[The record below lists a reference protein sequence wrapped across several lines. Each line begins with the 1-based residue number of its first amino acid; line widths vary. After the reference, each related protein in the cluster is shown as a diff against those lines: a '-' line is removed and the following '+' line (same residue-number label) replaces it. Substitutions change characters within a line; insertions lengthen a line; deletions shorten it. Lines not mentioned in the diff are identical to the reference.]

1 MVNLICVRNFGKVIF
16 DISKHHDGKVSIKQ
30 LRNLEKS
37 HIKLDKAI
45 LDLNFLLNCKTL
57 GVVPRFLC
65 FNLPYTNHNDS
76 KAIRR
81 RLLRSAIRKRTNVK
95 YKLTK
100 DLQESTKDVKSVV
113 TGIEWLVLEKSVL
126 KNVKKKRTLIIKAH
140 EKKLKNLSKSFPLPF
155 TSDAVITNLSN
166 YQ

>member
-1 MVNLICVRNFGKVIF
+1 MSSFSFKNVVFLSKYWLIWFVSEISVKLYSTYQSTMMERFPLSNCVTWKKN
-16 DISKHHDGKVSIKQ
+16 
-30 LRNLEKS
+30 

-57 GVVPRFLC
+57 GAVPKFLC
-65 FNLPYTNHNDS
+65 FNLPYTNHNDP

-81 RLLRSAIRKRTNVK
+81 RLLRSAIRKRTNEK

-113 TGIEWLVLEKSVL
+113 TRIEWLVLEK
-126 KNVKKKRTLIIKAH
+126 LI
-140 EKKLKNLSKSFPLPF
+140 LMN
-155 TSDAVITNLSN
+155 
-166 YQ
+166 

>member
-1 MVNLICVRNFGKVIF
+1 MSSFSFKNVVFYIQVLVNLICVRNFGKVIF

-30 LRNLEKS
+30 MRNLEKN

-57 GVVPRFLC
+57 GAVPKFLC
-65 FNLPYTNHNDS
+65 FNLPYTNHNDP

-81 RLLRSAIRKRTNVK
+81 RLLRSAIRKRTNEK

-113 TGIEWLVLEKSVL
+113 TGIEWLVLEK
-126 KNVKKKRTLIIKAH
+126 LI
-140 EKKLKNLSKSFPLPF
+140 LMN
-155 TSDAVITNLSN
+155 
-166 YQ
+166 

>member
-1 MVNLICVRNFGKVIF
+1 MSSFSFKNAVFYIQVLVNLICVRNFGKVIF

-30 LRNLEKS
+30 LRNLKKN
-37 HIKLDKAI
+37 HIKLEKAI

-57 GVVPRFLC
+57 GAVPKFLC

-81 RLLRSAIRKRTNVK
+81 RLLKSATRKRTNEK

-100 DLQESTKDVKSVV
+100 DLQESTK
-113 TGIEWLVLEKSVL
+113 GC
-126 KNVKKKRTLIIKAH
+126 
-140 EKKLKNLSKSFPLPF
+140 
-155 TSDAVITNLSN
+155 
-166 YQ
+166 